1 VPAGPVEGNPPITW
15 LQFTFPKLSDAAVS
29 VAGHRFTLAAVMFV
43 TVIWAIL
50 GTILGFPTQW
60 FLLSNTI
67 GTMVSLLI
75 LLLMQHSQ
83 NRDMRALQVKMDE
96 LIRSSATARNHLI
109 GIEQREANDIEKL
122 ASTGPSS
129 EKG

>member
-1 VPAGPVEGNPPITW
+1 
-15 LQFTFPKLSDAAVS
+15 
-29 VAGHRFTLAAVMFV
+29 MFV